1 MTYLVLPKGLTWWQ
15 KLSVNIP
22 ELKPIFMQFSIHF
35 IWRKHERTRPPF
47 LRICQLS
54 RGGRWTYELSEE
66 PGAVVHFHL
75 YQDAAD
81 CREQT
86 FFLLKS
92 FDTLLEN
99 FSAHICPG
107 LVVICFVTKTRP
119 GRLFV
124 NYQMSRKKRKDPVG
138 STLRYDMMSYKVFFF
153 FEL

>member
-1 MTYLVLPKGLTWWQ
+1 M
-15 KLSVNIP
+15 
-22 ELKPIFMQFSIHF
+22 
-35 IWRKHERTRPPF
+35 
-47 LRICQLS
+47 
-54 RGGRWTYELSEE
+54 
-66 PGAVVHFHL
+66 VHFHQ

-119 GRLFV
+119 VILFM

-138 STLRYDMMSYKVFFF
+138 STLRYDMMSYKVIPVDTNTWSAYGDTSWYVVV
-153 FEL
+153 LGHCKLVLLGTWWYSSKP

>member
-1 MTYLVLPKGLTWWQ
+1 M
-15 KLSVNIP
+15 
-22 ELKPIFMQFSIHF
+22 
-35 IWRKHERTRPPF
+35 
-47 LRICQLS
+47 
-54 RGGRWTYELSEE
+54 
-66 PGAVVHFHL
+66 VHFHL

-138 STLRYDMMSYKVFFF
+138 STLRYDMMSYKAIPVDT
-153 FEL
+153 

>member
-1 MTYLVLPKGLTWWQ
+1 M
-15 KLSVNIP
+15 
-22 ELKPIFMQFSIHF
+22 
-35 IWRKHERTRPPF
+35 
-47 LRICQLS
+47 
-54 RGGRWTYELSEE
+54 
-66 PGAVVHFHL
+66 HFHL

-119 GRLFV
+119 GILFV
-124 NYQMSRKKRKDPVG
+124 NYQMSRKRRKDPVG
-138 STLRYDMMSYKVFFF
+138 STVRYDIMKLCTGSVKDTNVWY
-153 FEL
+153 